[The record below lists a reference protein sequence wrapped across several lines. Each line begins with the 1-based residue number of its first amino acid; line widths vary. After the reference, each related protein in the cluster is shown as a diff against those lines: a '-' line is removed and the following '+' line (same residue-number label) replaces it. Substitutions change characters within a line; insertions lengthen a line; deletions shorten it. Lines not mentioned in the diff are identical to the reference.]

1 MGMDEMDVDLNNP
14 LEIQEVGMKALQDAL
29 GPVGMVRFIQLFDSG
44 RGNYTA
50 EKQNEKDITINEFEE
65 MLKRNYLEKNLTLN
79 N

>member
-1 MGMDEMDVDLNNP
+1 MKNINLNNL
-14 LEIQEVGMKALQDAL
+14 LEVQEVGMKALQDAL